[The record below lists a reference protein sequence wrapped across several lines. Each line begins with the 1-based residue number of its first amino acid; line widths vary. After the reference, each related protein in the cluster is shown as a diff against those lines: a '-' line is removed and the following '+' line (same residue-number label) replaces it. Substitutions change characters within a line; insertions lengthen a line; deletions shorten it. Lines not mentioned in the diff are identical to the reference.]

1 MILLYHY
8 FVKIILYLCND
19 DDQIPNKLPKC
30 YLLMNIKL
38 SSCSL
43 LWINLQWYS
52 LHTYPKYILY
62 YSLLDKLLKELLSSV
77 FLYIHTYLLLSRKVD
92 LTYNTNSSSYFTAT
106 LPTLNVFK
114 TPLPARWY
122 KKIISLMF
130 YFEFDSWW
138 VSVLFLFGHWVKTF
152 VTHIG

>member
-1 MILLYHY
+1 M
-8 FVKIILYLCND
+8 FT
-19 DDQIPNKLPKC
+19 KC

-62 YSLLDKLLKELLSSV
+62 YSPLDKLLKELLSSV

-114 TPLPARWY
+114 TPLPAQWY
-122 KKIISLMF
+122 KKWYLIDVLLWIWFLVSISVVFVWSLSQDFCDPYWVVCQVLLSM
-130 YFEFDSWW
+130 EFSRQEY
-138 VSVLFLFGHWVKTF
+138 LNG
-152 VTHIG
+152 